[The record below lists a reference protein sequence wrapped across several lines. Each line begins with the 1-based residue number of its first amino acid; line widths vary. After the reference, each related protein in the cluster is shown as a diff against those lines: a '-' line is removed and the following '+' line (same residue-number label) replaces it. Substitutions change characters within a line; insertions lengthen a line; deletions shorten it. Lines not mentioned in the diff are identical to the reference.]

1 PSCGRDDVTAVV
13 YRDGA
18 GRLLAAGIVL
28 EDRRLPIWLTWGALP
43 LTAGGRRHLY
53 FDMFHRLVERT
64 VERQAMGVILGKGM
78 TALKVDLG
86 AHLVRQH
93 AALTPM

>member
-1 PSCGRDDVTAVV
+1 
-13 YRDGA
+13 
-18 GRLLAAGIVL
+18 
-28 EDRRLPIWLTWGALP
+28 
-43 LTAGGRRHLY
+43 
-53 FDMFHRLVERT
+53 
-64 VERQAMGVILGKGM
+64 MGVILGKGM